1 MLIRLLDIVLSLLG
15 LLFLLPIFVILAVWI
30 KFDSQGSIFFRQIRV
45 GKEGR
50 NFRIYKFRTM
60 IVNAE
65 KMGII
70 TIGERDPRIT
80 NSGYF
85 LRKYKLDE
93 LPQFINV
100 LKGEM
105 SFVGPRPEVRKYV
118 EMYNQ
123 EQLKILTVKPGI
135 TDYASIEYINE
146 DEILGK
152 SLDPEKTYIEEIMPQ
167 KIKYNMKYIN
177 NKTVIIPK
185 DKIKEKKLIDIGYIY
200 DYSIEPLKFDY
211 FSTEGFIIDLGTIE
225 IIEKNGKIIK
235 EKRKIPPIMLKNTIE
250 IYWLENAFHPDIK
263 DIYYHYWL
271 DKYKGE
277 FGDVKKI
284 SSNPELVEIP
294 NDIKKII
301 EEKKK
306 LSDIEMKVGEER
318 QGKVI
323 TNDTNLFIK
332 TWEKVNK

>member
-15 LLFLLPIFVILAVWI
+15 LLFLLPIFLILAVWI

-45 GKEGR
+45 GKDGKD
-50 NFRIYKFRTM
+50 FRIYKFRTM

-93 LPQFINV
+93 LPQLINV

-123 EQLKILTVKPGI
+123 EQLKILTIKPGI

-177 NKTVIIPK
+177 NKTVIEYF
-185 DKIKEKKLIDIGYIY
+185 KIIFL
-200 DYSIEPLKFDY
+200 
-211 FSTEGFIIDLGTIE
+211 TII
-225 IIEKNGKIIK
+225 KIIK
-235 EKRKIPPIMLKNTIE
+235 
-250 IYWLENAFHPDIK
+250 
-263 DIYYHYWL
+263 
-271 DKYKGE
+271 
-277 FGDVKKI
+277 
-284 SSNPELVEIP
+284 
-294 NDIKKII
+294 
-301 EEKKK
+301 
-306 LSDIEMKVGEER
+306 
-318 QGKVI
+318 
-323 TNDTNLFIK
+323 
-332 TWEKVNK
+332 

>member
-15 LLFLLPIFVILAVWI
+15 LLFLLPIFLILAVWI

-45 GKEGR
+45 GKDGKD
-50 NFRIYKFRTM
+50 FRIYKFRTM

-93 LPQFINV
+93 LPQLINV

-177 NKTVIIPK
+177 NKTVIEYF
-185 DKIKEKKLIDIGYIY
+185 KIIFL
-200 DYSIEPLKFDY
+200 
-211 FSTEGFIIDLGTIE
+211 TII
-225 IIEKNGKIIK
+225 KIIK
-235 EKRKIPPIMLKNTIE
+235 
-250 IYWLENAFHPDIK
+250 
-263 DIYYHYWL
+263 
-271 DKYKGE
+271 
-277 FGDVKKI
+277 
-284 SSNPELVEIP
+284 
-294 NDIKKII
+294 
-301 EEKKK
+301 
-306 LSDIEMKVGEER
+306 
-318 QGKVI
+318 
-323 TNDTNLFIK
+323 
-332 TWEKVNK
+332 

>member
-45 GKEGR
+45 GKEGQD
-50 NFRIYKFRTM
+50 FRIYKFRTM

-93 LPQFINV
+93 LPQLINV
-100 LKGEM
+100 FKGEM

-152 SLDPEKTYIEEIMPQ
+152 SLDPERTYIEEIMPQ

-177 NKTVIIPK
+177 NKTVIEYF
-185 DKIKEKKLIDIGYIY
+185 KIIFL
-200 DYSIEPLKFDY
+200 
-211 FSTEGFIIDLGTIE
+211 TII
-225 IIEKNGKIIK
+225 KIIK
-235 EKRKIPPIMLKNTIE
+235 
-250 IYWLENAFHPDIK
+250 
-263 DIYYHYWL
+263 
-271 DKYKGE
+271 
-277 FGDVKKI
+277 
-284 SSNPELVEIP
+284 
-294 NDIKKII
+294 
-301 EEKKK
+301 
-306 LSDIEMKVGEER
+306 
-318 QGKVI
+318 
-323 TNDTNLFIK
+323 
-332 TWEKVNK
+332 

>member
-15 LLFLLPIFVILAVWI
+15 LLFLLPIFLILAVWI
-30 KFDSQGSIFFRQIRV
+30 KLDSQGSIFFRQIRV
-45 GKEGR
+45 GKDGR
-50 NFRIYKFRTM
+50 DFRIYKFRTM

-93 LPQFINV
+93 LPQLINV
-100 LKGEM
+100 FKGEM

-152 SLDPEKTYIEEIMPQ
+152 SLDPERTYIEEIMPQ

-177 NKTVIIPK
+177 NKTVIEYF
-185 DKIKEKKLIDIGYIY
+185 KIIFL
-200 DYSIEPLKFDY
+200 
-211 FSTEGFIIDLGTIE
+211 TII
-225 IIEKNGKIIK
+225 KIIK
-235 EKRKIPPIMLKNTIE
+235 
-250 IYWLENAFHPDIK
+250 
-263 DIYYHYWL
+263 
-271 DKYKGE
+271 
-277 FGDVKKI
+277 
-284 SSNPELVEIP
+284 
-294 NDIKKII
+294 
-301 EEKKK
+301 
-306 LSDIEMKVGEER
+306 
-318 QGKVI
+318 
-323 TNDTNLFIK
+323 
-332 TWEKVNK
+332 

>member
-15 LLFLLPIFVILAVWI
+15 LLFLLPIMVILAVWI

-45 GKEGR
+45 GKDGR
-50 NFRIYKFRTM
+50 DFRIYKFRTM

-93 LPQFINV
+93 LPQLINV

-152 SLDPEKTYIEEIMPQ
+152 SLDPERTYIEEIMPQ

-177 NKTVIIPK
+177 NKTVIEYF
-185 DKIKEKKLIDIGYIY
+185 KIIFL
-200 DYSIEPLKFDY
+200 
-211 FSTEGFIIDLGTIE
+211 TII
-225 IIEKNGKIIK
+225 KIIK
-235 EKRKIPPIMLKNTIE
+235 
-250 IYWLENAFHPDIK
+250 
-263 DIYYHYWL
+263 
-271 DKYKGE
+271 
-277 FGDVKKI
+277 
-284 SSNPELVEIP
+284 
-294 NDIKKII
+294 
-301 EEKKK
+301 
-306 LSDIEMKVGEER
+306 
-318 QGKVI
+318 
-323 TNDTNLFIK
+323 
-332 TWEKVNK
+332 

>member
-1 MLIRLLDIVLSLLG
+1 MLIRLLDIMLSLLG
-15 LLFLLPIFVILAVWI
+15 LIFLLPIFVILAVWI

-45 GKEGR
+45 GKDGR
-50 NFRIYKFRTM
+50 DFRIYKFRTM

-93 LPQFINV
+93 LPQLINV

-152 SLDPEKTYIEEIMPQ
+152 SFNPEKTYIEEIMPQ

-177 NKTVIIPK
+177 NKTVIEYF
-185 DKIKEKKLIDIGYIY
+185 KIIFL
-200 DYSIEPLKFDY
+200 
-211 FSTEGFIIDLGTIE
+211 TII
-225 IIEKNGKIIK
+225 KIIK
-235 EKRKIPPIMLKNTIE
+235 
-250 IYWLENAFHPDIK
+250 
-263 DIYYHYWL
+263 
-271 DKYKGE
+271 
-277 FGDVKKI
+277 
-284 SSNPELVEIP
+284 
-294 NDIKKII
+294 
-301 EEKKK
+301 
-306 LSDIEMKVGEER
+306 
-318 QGKVI
+318 
-323 TNDTNLFIK
+323 
-332 TWEKVNK
+332 

>member
-15 LLFLLPIFVILAVWI
+15 LLFLLPIFLILAVWI

-45 GKEGR
+45 GKDGR
-50 NFRIYKFRTM
+50 DFRIYKFRTM

-93 LPQFINV
+93 LPQLINV

-152 SLDPEKTYIEEIMPQ
+152 SLDPEKTYIEGIMPQ

-177 NKTVIIPK
+177 NKTVIEYF
-185 DKIKEKKLIDIGYIY
+185 KIIFL
-200 DYSIEPLKFDY
+200 
-211 FSTEGFIIDLGTIE
+211 TII
-225 IIEKNGKIIK
+225 KIIK
-235 EKRKIPPIMLKNTIE
+235 
-250 IYWLENAFHPDIK
+250 
-263 DIYYHYWL
+263 
-271 DKYKGE
+271 
-277 FGDVKKI
+277 
-284 SSNPELVEIP
+284 
-294 NDIKKII
+294 
-301 EEKKK
+301 
-306 LSDIEMKVGEER
+306 
-318 QGKVI
+318 
-323 TNDTNLFIK
+323 
-332 TWEKVNK
+332 

>member
-93 LPQFINV
+93 LPQLINV

-152 SLDPEKTYIEEIMPQ
+152 SLNPEKTYIEEIMPQ

-177 NKTVIIPK
+177 NKTVIEYF
-185 DKIKEKKLIDIGYIY
+185 KIIFL
-200 DYSIEPLKFDY
+200 
-211 FSTEGFIIDLGTIE
+211 TII
-225 IIEKNGKIIK
+225 KIIK
-235 EKRKIPPIMLKNTIE
+235 
-250 IYWLENAFHPDIK
+250 
-263 DIYYHYWL
+263 
-271 DKYKGE
+271 
-277 FGDVKKI
+277 
-284 SSNPELVEIP
+284 
-294 NDIKKII
+294 
-301 EEKKK
+301 
-306 LSDIEMKVGEER
+306 
-318 QGKVI
+318 
-323 TNDTNLFIK
+323 
-332 TWEKVNK
+332 

>member
-15 LLFLLPIFVILAVWI
+15 LIFLLPIFLILAVWI

-45 GKEGR
+45 GKDGR
-50 NFRIYKFRTM
+50 DFRIYKFRTM

-93 LPQFINV
+93 LPQLINV

-152 SLDPEKTYIEEIMPQ
+152 SLDPERTYIEEIMPQ

-177 NKTVIIPK
+177 NKTVIEYF
-185 DKIKEKKLIDIGYIY
+185 KIIFL
-200 DYSIEPLKFDY
+200 
-211 FSTEGFIIDLGTIE
+211 TII
-225 IIEKNGKIIK
+225 KIIK
-235 EKRKIPPIMLKNTIE
+235 
-250 IYWLENAFHPDIK
+250 
-263 DIYYHYWL
+263 
-271 DKYKGE
+271 
-277 FGDVKKI
+277 
-284 SSNPELVEIP
+284 
-294 NDIKKII
+294 
-301 EEKKK
+301 
-306 LSDIEMKVGEER
+306 
-318 QGKVI
+318 
-323 TNDTNLFIK
+323 
-332 TWEKVNK
+332 

>member
-15 LLFLLPIFVILAVWI
+15 LFFLLPIFVILAVWI

-45 GKEGR
+45 GKDGR
-50 NFRIYKFRTM
+50 DFRIYKFRTM

-93 LPQFINV
+93 LPQLINV

-152 SLDPEKTYIEEIMPQ
+152 SFNPEKTYIEEIMPQ

-177 NKTVIIPK
+177 NKTVIEYF
-185 DKIKEKKLIDIGYIY
+185 KIIFL
-200 DYSIEPLKFDY
+200 
-211 FSTEGFIIDLGTIE
+211 TII
-225 IIEKNGKIIK
+225 KIIK
-235 EKRKIPPIMLKNTIE
+235 
-250 IYWLENAFHPDIK
+250 
-263 DIYYHYWL
+263 
-271 DKYKGE
+271 
-277 FGDVKKI
+277 
-284 SSNPELVEIP
+284 
-294 NDIKKII
+294 
-301 EEKKK
+301 
-306 LSDIEMKVGEER
+306 
-318 QGKVI
+318 
-323 TNDTNLFIK
+323 
-332 TWEKVNK
+332 

>member
-15 LLFLLPIFVILAVWI
+15 LLFLLPIMVILAVWI

-45 GKEGR
+45 GKDGR
-50 NFRIYKFRTM
+50 DFRIYKFRTM

-93 LPQFINV
+93 LPQLINV

-123 EQLKILTVKPGI
+123 EQLKILIVKPGI

-152 SLDPEKTYIEEIMPQ
+152 SLDPERTYIEEIMPQ

-177 NKTVIIPK
+177 NKTVIEYF
-185 DKIKEKKLIDIGYIY
+185 KIIFL
-200 DYSIEPLKFDY
+200 
-211 FSTEGFIIDLGTIE
+211 TII
-225 IIEKNGKIIK
+225 KIIK
-235 EKRKIPPIMLKNTIE
+235 
-250 IYWLENAFHPDIK
+250 
-263 DIYYHYWL
+263 
-271 DKYKGE
+271 
-277 FGDVKKI
+277 
-284 SSNPELVEIP
+284 
-294 NDIKKII
+294 
-301 EEKKK
+301 
-306 LSDIEMKVGEER
+306 
-318 QGKVI
+318 
-323 TNDTNLFIK
+323 
-332 TWEKVNK
+332 

>member
-15 LLFLLPIFVILAVWI
+15 LLFLLPIFLILAVWI
-30 KFDSQGSIFFRQIRV
+30 KLDSQGSIFFRQIRV
-45 GKEGR
+45 GKDGR
-50 NFRIYKFRTM
+50 DFRIYKFRTM

-93 LPQFINV
+93 LPQLINV

-152 SLDPEKTYIEEIMPQ
+152 SLDPERTYIEEIMPQ

-177 NKTVIIPK
+177 NKTVIEYF
-185 DKIKEKKLIDIGYIY
+185 KIIFL
-200 DYSIEPLKFDY
+200 
-211 FSTEGFIIDLGTIE
+211 TII
-225 IIEKNGKIIK
+225 KIIK
-235 EKRKIPPIMLKNTIE
+235 
-250 IYWLENAFHPDIK
+250 
-263 DIYYHYWL
+263 
-271 DKYKGE
+271 
-277 FGDVKKI
+277 
-284 SSNPELVEIP
+284 
-294 NDIKKII
+294 
-301 EEKKK
+301 
-306 LSDIEMKVGEER
+306 
-318 QGKVI
+318 
-323 TNDTNLFIK
+323 
-332 TWEKVNK
+332 

>member
-1 MLIRLLDIVLSLLG
+1 MLIRLLDIMLSLLG
-15 LLFLLPIFVILAVWI
+15 LLFLLPIMVILAVWI

-45 GKEGR
+45 GKDGKD
-50 NFRIYKFRTM
+50 FRIYKFRTM

-93 LPQFINV
+93 LPQLINV

-118 EMYNQ
+118 KMYNQ

-152 SLDPEKTYIEEIMPQ
+152 SLDPEKTYIEGIMPQ

-177 NKTVIIPK
+177 NKTVIEYF
-185 DKIKEKKLIDIGYIY
+185 KIIFL
-200 DYSIEPLKFDY
+200 
-211 FSTEGFIIDLGTIE
+211 TII
-225 IIEKNGKIIK
+225 KIIK
-235 EKRKIPPIMLKNTIE
+235 
-250 IYWLENAFHPDIK
+250 
-263 DIYYHYWL
+263 
-271 DKYKGE
+271 
-277 FGDVKKI
+277 
-284 SSNPELVEIP
+284 
-294 NDIKKII
+294 
-301 EEKKK
+301 
-306 LSDIEMKVGEER
+306 
-318 QGKVI
+318 
-323 TNDTNLFIK
+323 
-332 TWEKVNK
+332 

>member
-15 LLFLLPIFVILAVWI
+15 LIFLLPIFLILAVWM

-45 GKEGR
+45 GKDGR
-50 NFRIYKFRTM
+50 DFRIYKFRTM

-93 LPQFINV
+93 LPQLINV

-152 SLDPEKTYIEEIMPQ
+152 SLDPERTYIEEIMPQ

-177 NKTVIIPK
+177 NKTM
-185 DKIKEKKLIDIGYIY
+185 
-200 DYSIEPLKFDY
+200 IEY
-211 FSTEGFIIDLGTIE
+211 F
-225 IIEKNGKIIK
+225 KIIF
-235 EKRKIPPIMLKNTIE
+235 LTI
-250 IYWLENAFHPDIK
+250 I
-263 DIYYHYWL
+263 
-271 DKYKGE
+271 
-277 FGDVKKI
+277 
-284 SSNPELVEIP
+284 
-294 NDIKKII
+294 KII
-301 EEKKK
+301 E
-306 LSDIEMKVGEER
+306 
-318 QGKVI
+318 
-323 TNDTNLFIK
+323 
-332 TWEKVNK
+332 

>member
-15 LLFLLPIFVILAVWI
+15 LLFLLPIFLILAVWI

-45 GKEGR
+45 GKDGR
-50 NFRIYKFRTM
+50 DFRIYKFRTM

-93 LPQFINV
+93 LPQLINV

-123 EQLKILTVKPGI
+123 EQLKILIVKPGI
-135 TDYASIEYINE
+135 TDYASVEYINE

-177 NKTVIIPK
+177 NKTVIEYF
-185 DKIKEKKLIDIGYIY
+185 KIIFL
-200 DYSIEPLKFDY
+200 
-211 FSTEGFIIDLGTIE
+211 TII
-225 IIEKNGKIIK
+225 KIIK
-235 EKRKIPPIMLKNTIE
+235 
-250 IYWLENAFHPDIK
+250 
-263 DIYYHYWL
+263 
-271 DKYKGE
+271 
-277 FGDVKKI
+277 
-284 SSNPELVEIP
+284 
-294 NDIKKII
+294 
-301 EEKKK
+301 
-306 LSDIEMKVGEER
+306 
-318 QGKVI
+318 
-323 TNDTNLFIK
+323 
-332 TWEKVNK
+332 

>member
-15 LLFLLPIFVILAVWI
+15 LIFLLPIFLILAVWM

-45 GKEGR
+45 GKDGR
-50 NFRIYKFRTM
+50 DFRIYKFRTM

-93 LPQFINV
+93 LPQLINV

-152 SLDPEKTYIEEIMPQ
+152 SSDPEKTYIEEIMPQ

-177 NKTVIIPK
+177 NKTVIEYF
-185 DKIKEKKLIDIGYIY
+185 KIIFL
-200 DYSIEPLKFDY
+200 
-211 FSTEGFIIDLGTIE
+211 TII
-225 IIEKNGKIIK
+225 KIIK
-235 EKRKIPPIMLKNTIE
+235 
-250 IYWLENAFHPDIK
+250 
-263 DIYYHYWL
+263 
-271 DKYKGE
+271 
-277 FGDVKKI
+277 
-284 SSNPELVEIP
+284 
-294 NDIKKII
+294 
-301 EEKKK
+301 
-306 LSDIEMKVGEER
+306 
-318 QGKVI
+318 
-323 TNDTNLFIK
+323 
-332 TWEKVNK
+332 

>member
-15 LLFLLPIFVILAVWI
+15 LIFLLPIFLILAVWM

-45 GKEGR
+45 GKDGR
-50 NFRIYKFRTM
+50 DFRIYKFRTM

-93 LPQFINV
+93 LPQLINV

-152 SLDPEKTYIEEIMPQ
+152 SLDPERTYIEEIMPQ

-177 NKTVIIPK
+177 NKTVIEYF
-185 DKIKEKKLIDIGYIY
+185 KIIFL
-200 DYSIEPLKFDY
+200 
-211 FSTEGFIIDLGTIE
+211 TII
-225 IIEKNGKIIK
+225 KIIK
-235 EKRKIPPIMLKNTIE
+235 
-250 IYWLENAFHPDIK
+250 
-263 DIYYHYWL
+263 
-271 DKYKGE
+271 
-277 FGDVKKI
+277 
-284 SSNPELVEIP
+284 
-294 NDIKKII
+294 
-301 EEKKK
+301 
-306 LSDIEMKVGEER
+306 
-318 QGKVI
+318 
-323 TNDTNLFIK
+323 
-332 TWEKVNK
+332 

>member
-15 LLFLLPIFVILAVWI
+15 LLFLLPIFLILAVWI
-30 KFDSQGSIFFRQIRV
+30 KFDSQGSIFFRQIRI
-45 GKEGR
+45 GKDGR
-50 NFRIYKFRTM
+50 DFRIYKFRTM

-93 LPQFINV
+93 LPQLINV
-100 LKGEM
+100 FKGEM

-123 EQLKILTVKPGI
+123 EQIKILTVKPGI

-152 SLDPEKTYIEEIMPQ
+152 SLDPERTYIEEIMPQ

-177 NKTVIIPK
+177 NKTVIEYF
-185 DKIKEKKLIDIGYIY
+185 KIIFL
-200 DYSIEPLKFDY
+200 
-211 FSTEGFIIDLGTIE
+211 TII
-225 IIEKNGKIIK
+225 KIIK
-235 EKRKIPPIMLKNTIE
+235 
-250 IYWLENAFHPDIK
+250 
-263 DIYYHYWL
+263 
-271 DKYKGE
+271 
-277 FGDVKKI
+277 
-284 SSNPELVEIP
+284 
-294 NDIKKII
+294 
-301 EEKKK
+301 
-306 LSDIEMKVGEER
+306 
-318 QGKVI
+318 
-323 TNDTNLFIK
+323 
-332 TWEKVNK
+332 

>member
-15 LLFLLPIFVILAVWI
+15 LLFLLPIFLILAVWI

-45 GKEGR
+45 GKDGR
-50 NFRIYKFRTM
+50 DFRIYKFRTM

-93 LPQFINV
+93 LPQLINV
-100 LKGEM
+100 FKGEM

-152 SLDPEKTYIEEIMPQ
+152 SLNPEKTYIEEIMPQ

-177 NKTVIIPK
+177 NKTVIEYF
-185 DKIKEKKLIDIGYIY
+185 KIIFL
-200 DYSIEPLKFDY
+200 
-211 FSTEGFIIDLGTIE
+211 TII
-225 IIEKNGKIIK
+225 KIIK
-235 EKRKIPPIMLKNTIE
+235 
-250 IYWLENAFHPDIK
+250 
-263 DIYYHYWL
+263 
-271 DKYKGE
+271 
-277 FGDVKKI
+277 
-284 SSNPELVEIP
+284 
-294 NDIKKII
+294 
-301 EEKKK
+301 
-306 LSDIEMKVGEER
+306 
-318 QGKVI
+318 
-323 TNDTNLFIK
+323 
-332 TWEKVNK
+332 

>member
-1 MLIRLLDIVLSLLG
+1 MLIRLLDIMLSLLG
-15 LLFLLPIFVILAVWI
+15 LLFLQPIFLILAVWI

-45 GKEGR
+45 GKDGR
-50 NFRIYKFRTM
+50 DFRIYKFRTM

-93 LPQFINV
+93 LPQLINV

-123 EQLKILTVKPGI
+123 EQIKILTVKPGI

-177 NKTVIIPK
+177 NKTVIEYF
-185 DKIKEKKLIDIGYIY
+185 KIIFL
-200 DYSIEPLKFDY
+200 
-211 FSTEGFIIDLGTIE
+211 TII
-225 IIEKNGKIIK
+225 KIIK
-235 EKRKIPPIMLKNTIE
+235 
-250 IYWLENAFHPDIK
+250 
-263 DIYYHYWL
+263 
-271 DKYKGE
+271 
-277 FGDVKKI
+277 
-284 SSNPELVEIP
+284 
-294 NDIKKII
+294 
-301 EEKKK
+301 
-306 LSDIEMKVGEER
+306 
-318 QGKVI
+318 
-323 TNDTNLFIK
+323 
-332 TWEKVNK
+332 

>member
-15 LLFLLPIFVILAVWI
+15 LIFLLPIFVILAVWI

-45 GKEGR
+45 GKDGR
-50 NFRIYKFRTM
+50 DFRIYKFRTM

-93 LPQFINV
+93 LPQLINV

-152 SLDPEKTYIEEIMPQ
+152 SLDPEKTYIEEIIPQ

-177 NKTVIIPK
+177 NKTVIEYF
-185 DKIKEKKLIDIGYIY
+185 KIIFL
-200 DYSIEPLKFDY
+200 
-211 FSTEGFIIDLGTIE
+211 TII
-225 IIEKNGKIIK
+225 KIIK
-235 EKRKIPPIMLKNTIE
+235 
-250 IYWLENAFHPDIK
+250 
-263 DIYYHYWL
+263 
-271 DKYKGE
+271 
-277 FGDVKKI
+277 
-284 SSNPELVEIP
+284 
-294 NDIKKII
+294 
-301 EEKKK
+301 
-306 LSDIEMKVGEER
+306 
-318 QGKVI
+318 
-323 TNDTNLFIK
+323 
-332 TWEKVNK
+332 

>member
-1 MLIRLLDIVLSLLG
+1 MLIRLFDIVLSLLG

-45 GKEGR
+45 GKDGR
-50 NFRIYKFRTM
+50 DFRIYKFRTM

-93 LPQFINV
+93 LPQLINV

-152 SLDPEKTYIEEIMPQ
+152 SFNPEKTYIEEIMPQ

-177 NKTVIIPK
+177 NKTVIEYF
-185 DKIKEKKLIDIGYIY
+185 KIVFL
-200 DYSIEPLKFDY
+200 
-211 FSTEGFIIDLGTIE
+211 TII
-225 IIEKNGKIIK
+225 KIIK
-235 EKRKIPPIMLKNTIE
+235 
-250 IYWLENAFHPDIK
+250 
-263 DIYYHYWL
+263 
-271 DKYKGE
+271 
-277 FGDVKKI
+277 
-284 SSNPELVEIP
+284 
-294 NDIKKII
+294 
-301 EEKKK
+301 
-306 LSDIEMKVGEER
+306 
-318 QGKVI
+318 
-323 TNDTNLFIK
+323 
-332 TWEKVNK
+332 

>member
-15 LLFLLPIFVILAVWI
+15 LFFLLPIFVILAVWI

-45 GKEGR
+45 GKDGR
-50 NFRIYKFRTM
+50 DFRIYKFRTM

-93 LPQFINV
+93 LPQLINV

-123 EQLKILTVKPGI
+123 EQLKILTVTPGI

-152 SLDPEKTYIEEIMPQ
+152 SLDPERTYIEEIMPQ

-177 NKTVIIPK
+177 NKTVIEYF
-185 DKIKEKKLIDIGYIY
+185 KIIFL
-200 DYSIEPLKFDY
+200 
-211 FSTEGFIIDLGTIE
+211 TII
-225 IIEKNGKIIK
+225 KIIK
-235 EKRKIPPIMLKNTIE
+235 
-250 IYWLENAFHPDIK
+250 
-263 DIYYHYWL
+263 
-271 DKYKGE
+271 
-277 FGDVKKI
+277 
-284 SSNPELVEIP
+284 
-294 NDIKKII
+294 
-301 EEKKK
+301 
-306 LSDIEMKVGEER
+306 
-318 QGKVI
+318 
-323 TNDTNLFIK
+323 
-332 TWEKVNK
+332 

>member
-15 LLFLLPIFVILAVWI
+15 LLFLLPIIVILAVWI

-45 GKEGR
+45 GKDGR
-50 NFRIYKFRTM
+50 DFRIYKFRTM

-93 LPQFINV
+93 LPQLINV

-123 EQLKILTVKPGI
+123 EQLKILTIKPGI

-177 NKTVIIPK
+177 NKTVIEYF
-185 DKIKEKKLIDIGYIY
+185 KIVFL
-200 DYSIEPLKFDY
+200 
-211 FSTEGFIIDLGTIE
+211 TII
-225 IIEKNGKIIK
+225 KIIK
-235 EKRKIPPIMLKNTIE
+235 
-250 IYWLENAFHPDIK
+250 
-263 DIYYHYWL
+263 
-271 DKYKGE
+271 
-277 FGDVKKI
+277 
-284 SSNPELVEIP
+284 
-294 NDIKKII
+294 
-301 EEKKK
+301 
-306 LSDIEMKVGEER
+306 
-318 QGKVI
+318 
-323 TNDTNLFIK
+323 
-332 TWEKVNK
+332 

>member
-15 LLFLLPIFVILAVWI
+15 LLFLLPIMVILAVWI

-45 GKEGR
+45 GKDGR
-50 NFRIYKFRTM
+50 DFRIYKFRTM

-93 LPQFINV
+93 LPQLINV

-152 SLDPEKTYIEEIMPQ
+152 SSDPEKTYVEEIMPQ

-177 NKTVIIPK
+177 NKTVIEYF
-185 DKIKEKKLIDIGYIY
+185 KIIFL
-200 DYSIEPLKFDY
+200 
-211 FSTEGFIIDLGTIE
+211 TII
-225 IIEKNGKIIK
+225 KIIK
-235 EKRKIPPIMLKNTIE
+235 
-250 IYWLENAFHPDIK
+250 
-263 DIYYHYWL
+263 
-271 DKYKGE
+271 
-277 FGDVKKI
+277 
-284 SSNPELVEIP
+284 
-294 NDIKKII
+294 
-301 EEKKK
+301 
-306 LSDIEMKVGEER
+306 
-318 QGKVI
+318 
-323 TNDTNLFIK
+323 
-332 TWEKVNK
+332 

>member
-15 LLFLLPIFVILAVWI
+15 LLFLLPIFLILAVWI

-45 GKEGR
+45 GKDGR
-50 NFRIYKFRTM
+50 DFRIYKFRTM

-70 TIGERDPRIT
+70 TIGERDSRIT

-93 LPQFINV
+93 LPQLINV

-152 SLDPEKTYIEEIMPQ
+152 SSDPEKTYIEEIMPQ

-177 NKTVIIPK
+177 NKTVIEYF
-185 DKIKEKKLIDIGYIY
+185 KIIFL
-200 DYSIEPLKFDY
+200 
-211 FSTEGFIIDLGTIE
+211 TII
-225 IIEKNGKIIK
+225 KIIK
-235 EKRKIPPIMLKNTIE
+235 
-250 IYWLENAFHPDIK
+250 
-263 DIYYHYWL
+263 
-271 DKYKGE
+271 
-277 FGDVKKI
+277 
-284 SSNPELVEIP
+284 
-294 NDIKKII
+294 
-301 EEKKK
+301 
-306 LSDIEMKVGEER
+306 
-318 QGKVI
+318 
-323 TNDTNLFIK
+323 
-332 TWEKVNK
+332 

>member
-15 LLFLLPIFVILAVWI
+15 LFFLLPIFVILAVWI

-45 GKEGR
+45 GKDGR
-50 NFRIYKFRTM
+50 GFRIYKFRTM

-93 LPQFINV
+93 LPQLINV

-177 NKTVIIPK
+177 NKTVIEYF
-185 DKIKEKKLIDIGYIY
+185 KIIFL
-200 DYSIEPLKFDY
+200 
-211 FSTEGFIIDLGTIE
+211 TII
-225 IIEKNGKIIK
+225 KIIK
-235 EKRKIPPIMLKNTIE
+235 
-250 IYWLENAFHPDIK
+250 
-263 DIYYHYWL
+263 
-271 DKYKGE
+271 
-277 FGDVKKI
+277 
-284 SSNPELVEIP
+284 
-294 NDIKKII
+294 
-301 EEKKK
+301 
-306 LSDIEMKVGEER
+306 
-318 QGKVI
+318 
-323 TNDTNLFIK
+323 
-332 TWEKVNK
+332 

>member
-1 MLIRLLDIVLSLLG
+1 MEEKDKEIKLKINMLIRLSDIVLSLLG
-15 LLFLLPIFVILAVWI
+15 LLFLLPIFLILAVWI

-45 GKEGR
+45 GKDGR
-50 NFRIYKFRTM
+50 DFRIYKFRTM

-93 LPQFINV
+93 LPQLINV

-152 SLDPEKTYIEEIMPQ
+152 SLNPEKTYIEEIMPQ

-177 NKTVIIPK
+177 NKTVIEYF
-185 DKIKEKKLIDIGYIY
+185 KIIFL
-200 DYSIEPLKFDY
+200 
-211 FSTEGFIIDLGTIE
+211 TII
-225 IIEKNGKIIK
+225 KIIK
-235 EKRKIPPIMLKNTIE
+235 
-250 IYWLENAFHPDIK
+250 
-263 DIYYHYWL
+263 
-271 DKYKGE
+271 
-277 FGDVKKI
+277 
-284 SSNPELVEIP
+284 
-294 NDIKKII
+294 
-301 EEKKK
+301 
-306 LSDIEMKVGEER
+306 
-318 QGKVI
+318 
-323 TNDTNLFIK
+323 
-332 TWEKVNK
+332 

>member
-1 MLIRLLDIVLSLLG
+1 MLIRLLDIMLSLLG
-15 LLFLLPIFVILAVWI
+15 LLFLLPIFLILAVWI

-45 GKEGR
+45 GKDGR
-50 NFRIYKFRTM
+50 DFRIYKFRTM

-93 LPQFINV
+93 LPQLINV

-177 NKTVIIPK
+177 NKTVIEYF
-185 DKIKEKKLIDIGYIY
+185 KIIFL
-200 DYSIEPLKFDY
+200 
-211 FSTEGFIIDLGTIE
+211 TII
-225 IIEKNGKIIK
+225 KIIK
-235 EKRKIPPIMLKNTIE
+235 
-250 IYWLENAFHPDIK
+250 
-263 DIYYHYWL
+263 
-271 DKYKGE
+271 
-277 FGDVKKI
+277 
-284 SSNPELVEIP
+284 
-294 NDIKKII
+294 
-301 EEKKK
+301 
-306 LSDIEMKVGEER
+306 
-318 QGKVI
+318 
-323 TNDTNLFIK
+323 
-332 TWEKVNK
+332 

>member
-15 LLFLLPIFVILAVWI
+15 LLFLLPIMVILAVWI

-45 GKEGR
+45 GKDGR
-50 NFRIYKFRTM
+50 DFRIYKFRTM

-93 LPQFINV
+93 LPQLINV

-177 NKTVIIPK
+177 NKTVIEYF
-185 DKIKEKKLIDIGYIY
+185 KIIFL
-200 DYSIEPLKFDY
+200 
-211 FSTEGFIIDLGTIE
+211 TII
-225 IIEKNGKIIK
+225 KIIK
-235 EKRKIPPIMLKNTIE
+235 
-250 IYWLENAFHPDIK
+250 
-263 DIYYHYWL
+263 
-271 DKYKGE
+271 
-277 FGDVKKI
+277 
-284 SSNPELVEIP
+284 
-294 NDIKKII
+294 
-301 EEKKK
+301 
-306 LSDIEMKVGEER
+306 
-318 QGKVI
+318 
-323 TNDTNLFIK
+323 
-332 TWEKVNK
+332 

>member
-15 LLFLLPIFVILAVWI
+15 LIFLLPIFVILAVWI

-45 GKEGR
+45 GKDGR
-50 NFRIYKFRTM
+50 DFRIYKFRTM

-93 LPQFINV
+93 LPQLINV

-152 SLDPEKTYIEEIMPQ
+152 SLNPEKTYIEEIMPQ

-177 NKTVIIPK
+177 NKTVIEYF
-185 DKIKEKKLIDIGYIY
+185 KIIFLTI
-200 DYSIEPLKFDY
+200 
-211 FSTEGFIIDLGTIE
+211 IE
-225 IIEKNGKIIK
+225 IIK
-235 EKRKIPPIMLKNTIE
+235 
-250 IYWLENAFHPDIK
+250 
-263 DIYYHYWL
+263 
-271 DKYKGE
+271 
-277 FGDVKKI
+277 
-284 SSNPELVEIP
+284 
-294 NDIKKII
+294 
-301 EEKKK
+301 
-306 LSDIEMKVGEER
+306 
-318 QGKVI
+318 
-323 TNDTNLFIK
+323 
-332 TWEKVNK
+332 

>member
-15 LLFLLPIFVILAVWI
+15 LIFLLPIFLILAVWM

-45 GKEGR
+45 GKDGSD
-50 NFRIYKFRTM
+50 FRIYKFRTM

-93 LPQFINV
+93 LPQLINV

-152 SLDPEKTYIEEIMPQ
+152 SLDPERTYIEEIMPQ

-177 NKTVIIPK
+177 NKTM
-185 DKIKEKKLIDIGYIY
+185 
-200 DYSIEPLKFDY
+200 IEY
-211 FSTEGFIIDLGTIE
+211 F
-225 IIEKNGKIIK
+225 KIIF
-235 EKRKIPPIMLKNTIE
+235 LTI
-250 IYWLENAFHPDIK
+250 I
-263 DIYYHYWL
+263 
-271 DKYKGE
+271 
-277 FGDVKKI
+277 
-284 SSNPELVEIP
+284 
-294 NDIKKII
+294 KII
-301 EEKKK
+301 E
-306 LSDIEMKVGEER
+306 
-318 QGKVI
+318 
-323 TNDTNLFIK
+323 
-332 TWEKVNK
+332 

>member
-15 LLFLLPIFVILAVWI
+15 LLFLLPIFLILAVWI

-45 GKEGR
+45 GKDGR
-50 NFRIYKFRTM
+50 DFRIYKFRTM

-93 LPQFINV
+93 LPQLINV

-152 SLDPEKTYIEEIMPQ
+152 SLNPEKTYIEEIIPQ
-167 KIKYNMKYIN
+167 KIKYNTKYIN
-177 NKTVIIPK
+177 NKTVIEYF
-185 DKIKEKKLIDIGYIY
+185 KIIFL
-200 DYSIEPLKFDY
+200 
-211 FSTEGFIIDLGTIE
+211 TII
-225 IIEKNGKIIK
+225 KIIK
-235 EKRKIPPIMLKNTIE
+235 
-250 IYWLENAFHPDIK
+250 
-263 DIYYHYWL
+263 
-271 DKYKGE
+271 
-277 FGDVKKI
+277 
-284 SSNPELVEIP
+284 
-294 NDIKKII
+294 
-301 EEKKK
+301 
-306 LSDIEMKVGEER
+306 
-318 QGKVI
+318 
-323 TNDTNLFIK
+323 
-332 TWEKVNK
+332 